1 MARYTGPKTKLSRRE
16 GVFLGG
22 SLKAFERR
30 GATPPGQHGARRG
43 RKPSNYS
50 LQLRE
55 KQKVKRYYGVL
66 ERQFRKYFEWAAK
79 SSQPTGLVLLQL
91 LETRLD
97 NVVYLLG
104 FTPTKDMARQLVNH
118 GHVLVNGKRVDIP
131 SFRVSPKD
139 VITLSAKASAIPTV
153 IESLKNSQES
163 AIPTWLERKAGAGHM
178 KSQPEREQIAFP
190 IEEQLIIEY
199 YSR

>member
-16 GVFLGG
+16 GIFIGG

-50 LQLRE
+50 IQLRE

-66 ERQFRKYFEWAAK
+66 ERQFRKYFKWAEK
-79 SSQPTGLVLLQL
+79 SGTAGVTLLQI

-97 NVVYLLG
+97 HVVYLLG
-104 FTPTKDMARQLVNH
+104 FTPTKAMARQLVNH
-118 GHVLVNGKRVDIP
+118 GHVLVNGRRVDIP
-131 SFRVSPKD
+131 SYQVSPGD
-139 VITLSAKASAIPTV
+139 IITLSAKATAIPSV
-153 IESLKNSQES
+153 IESLKDSPES
-163 AIPTWLERKAGAGHM
+163 NIPTWLERKAGAGHV
-178 KSQPEREQIAFP
+178 KAVPERDQIAFP
-190 IEEQLIIEY
+190 VEEQLIVEY

>member
-16 GVFLGG
+16 GIFLGG

-43 RKPSNYS
+43 RKPSNYAI
-50 LQLRE
+50 QLRE

-66 ERQFRKYFEWAAK
+66 ERQFRKYFDWAAK
-79 SSQPTGLVLLQL
+79 SESTGITLLQL

-97 NVVYLLG
+97 HVVFLLG
-104 FTPTKDMARQLVNH
+104 FTPTKAMARQLVSH

-131 SFRVSPKD
+131 SYRVMPGEI
-139 VITLSAKASAIPTV
+139 ITLSAKASAIPAV
-153 IESLKNSQES
+153 VESLKNSVES
-163 AIPTWLERKAGAGHM
+163 NIPAWLERKAGAGLV
-178 KSQPEREQIAFP
+178 KSQPEREHITFP

>member
-16 GVFLGG
+16 GIFLGG

-43 RKPSNYS
+43 RKPSNYAI
-50 LQLRE
+50 QLRE

-66 ERQFRKYFEWAAK
+66 ERQFRKYFDWASK
-79 SSQPTGLVLLQL
+79 TESTGITLLQL

-97 NVVYLLG
+97 HVVFLLG
-104 FTPTKDMARQLVNH
+104 FAPTKAMARQLVTH

-131 SFRVSPKD
+131 SYRVTPGE
-139 VITLSAKASAIPTV
+139 VITLNAKASAIPAV
-153 IESLKNSQES
+153 VESLKNSVES
-163 AIPTWLERKAGAGHM
+163 NIPAWLERKAGAGHV
-178 KSQPEREQIAFP
+178 KSQPEREHITFP